1 MGPLLDVMRSC
12 NVALR
17 WRLLHRTRKHVA
29 RGDDGVDAEKLI
41 TLLLKTSQL
50 EYKLKQMFQSL
61 LDTKSEKWEFCKKQA
76 RARRARGACARAGRL
91 RRRAAGGSFMYI
103 YIYIHIISMHVNI
116 SQL

>member
-61 LDTKSEKWEFCKKQA
+61 LDTKSEKWEFCKNQA
-76 RARRARGACARAGRL
+76 RRPPRPNDPALAICSPARRIG
-91 RRRAAGGSFMYI
+91 
-103 YIYIHIISMHVNI
+103 
-116 SQL
+116 

>member
-76 RARRARGACARAGRL
+76 RARRARARARGALLSRV
-91 RRRAAGGSFMYI
+91 GVM
-103 YIYIHIISMHVNI
+103 
-116 SQL
+116 